1 MKHQL
6 FNRWNNSCVIFEAE
20 FDDLG
25 TIGKNRG
32 ELLRRAVLTDAVLT
46 DAVLTDAVLRRA
58 DLRRADLTGADLT
71 GADLTDAVLT
81 DAVLRRADL
90 TRAVLRRADLTRAVL
105 RRAVLTCADL
115 TGADLTDA
123 VLTDAGKIRALRAF
137 HGVYQYTIL
146 IMVAEDMT
154 PWIWMGCQHRTVAEW
169 DAMEGGIRDSRPGE
183 FPNNGSTTSERRA
196 RAYEFARAEV
206 MHMVEEE
213 KDAATRN

>member
-1 MKHQL
+1 MNHQL
-6 FNRWNNSCVIFEAE
+6 LNRWNNSCVIFEAE

-32 ELLRRAVLTDAVLT
+32 ELLRRAVLT
-46 DAVLTDAVLRRA
+46 
-58 DLRRADLTGADLT
+58 
-71 GADLTDAVLT
+71 GADLTDA
-81 DAVLRRADL
+81 D
-90 TRAVLRRADLTRAVL
+90 
-105 RRAVLTCADL
+105 
-115 TGADLTDA
+115 
-123 VLTDAGKIRALRAF
+123 LTDAGKIRALRAF

-213 KDAATRN
+213 KAKDAATRN

>member
-6 FNRWNNSCVIFEAE
+6 LNRWNNSCVIFEAE

-32 ELLRRAVLTDAVLT
+32 ELLRRAVLRRAVLRRADLTGADLTDADLTGAVLTGADLTGAVLTGAVLRRAVLTGAVLTDAVLRCADLTGAVLT
-46 DAVLTDAVLRRA
+46 DAVLTDAVL
-58 DLRRADLTGADLT
+58 TG
-71 GADLTDAVLT
+71 
-81 DAVLRRADL
+81 
-90 TRAVLRRADLTRAVL
+90 
-105 RRAVLTCADL
+105 
-115 TGADLTDA
+115 A

-213 KDAATRN
+213 KAKDAATRN